1 MLRYNEYILESEN
14 KKNLPEIIQ
23 ITKNGNNSKLVNFL
37 KKNPT
42 SINDTDD
49 NENTALIL
57 ACDDN
62 LLYIVDT
69 LIKNNADVN
78 LANKDGETPLMMAH
92 TSKIIDMLLNVNN
105 IDINKKNKYKD
116 TALTKSFNNVSKL
129 EKLLNQKNID
139 VNIQN
144 KWGKT
149 AIMNYIDNQIPE
161 INILEKMLDKGLDL
175 SIKNLDDNNFYDI
188 LKEKIERLEKN
199 KSQFLDKYLIFENYI
214 NDRFPEFKNEWEFK
228 NKIKKYNI

>member
-1 MLRYNEYILESEN
+1 MLRYNEYILESKN

-57 ACDDN
+57 ACDDS

-116 TALTKSFNNVSKL
+116 TALTKSYNNVSKL

-188 LKEKIERLEKN
+188 LKENIERLEKN

-214 NDRFPEFKNEWEFK
+214 NDRFPELKNEWEFK

>member
-57 ACDDN
+57 ACDDS

-116 TALTKSFNNVSKL
+116 TALTKSYNNVSKL

-144 KWGKT
+144 
-149 AIMNYIDNQIPE
+149 I
-161 INILEKMLDKGLDL
+161 
-175 SIKNLDDNNFYDI
+175 
-188 LKEKIERLEKN
+188 
-199 KSQFLDKYLIFENYI
+199 
-214 NDRFPEFKNEWEFK
+214 
-228 NKIKKYNI
+228 

>member
-1 MLRYNEYILESEN
+1 MLRYNEYILESKN

-57 ACDDN
+57 ACDDS

-116 TALTKSFNNVSKL
+116 TALTKSYNNVSKL

-188 LKEKIERLEKN
+188 LKENIERLEKN

-214 NDRFPEFKNEWEFK
+214 NDRFPELKNEWEFK
-228 NKIKKYNI
+228 NKIKKYNL

>member
-1 MLRYNEYILESEN
+1 MLRYNEYILESKN

-23 ITKNGNNSKLVNFL
+23 ITKSGNNSKLVNFI

-49 NENTALIL
+49 NGNTALLL
-57 ACDDN
+57 ACKDN
-62 LLYIVDT
+62 LIYIVET

-78 LANKDGETPLMMAH
+78 LSDKDGDTPLMMAS
-92 TSKIIDMLLNVNN
+92 TPKIIDILLNVNN
-105 IDINKKNKYKD
+105 IDINKTDQYGNS
-116 TALTKSFNNVSKL
+116 ALIKSYNNNMKL

-149 AIMNYIDNQIPE
+149 AIMNYIDNEIPE
-161 INILEKMLDKGLDL
+161 IHILEKMLDKGLDL

-188 LKEKIERLEKN
+188 LKEIIERLEKN

-214 NDRFPEFKNEWEFK
+214 NDRFPELKNEWEFK
-228 NKIKKYNI
+228 NKIKKYNL

>member
-1 MLRYNEYILESEN
+1 
-14 KKNLPEIIQ
+14 
-23 ITKNGNNSKLVNFL
+23 
-37 KKNPT
+37 
-42 SINDTDD
+42 
-49 NENTALIL
+49 
-57 ACDDN
+57 
-62 LLYIVDT
+62 
-69 LIKNNADVN
+69 
-78 LANKDGETPLMMAH
+78 
-92 TSKIIDMLLNVNN
+92 MLLNVNN

-116 TALTKSFNNVSKL
+116 TALTKSYNNVSKL

-149 AIMNYIDNQIPE
+149 AIMNYIDNQNPE

-188 LKEKIERLEKN
+188 LKEKIKRLEKN

-214 NDRFPEFKNEWEFK
+214 NDRFPELKNEWKFK